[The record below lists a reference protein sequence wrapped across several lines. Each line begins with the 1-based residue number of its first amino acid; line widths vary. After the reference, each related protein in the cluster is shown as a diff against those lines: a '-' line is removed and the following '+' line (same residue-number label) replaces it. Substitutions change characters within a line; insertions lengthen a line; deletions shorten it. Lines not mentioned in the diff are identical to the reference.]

1 MNKYAAALQM
11 FRKKVMNV
19 REKYAEE
26 AKENIR
32 IALNV
37 PENFIDS
44 KSSIPLKKPPGS
56 LQANES
62 HPMLDT
68 LSY

>member
-1 MNKYAAALQM
+1 
-11 FRKKVMNV
+11 MNV

-44 KSSIPLKKPPGS
+44 ISNIPLKKPPGN

-62 HPMLDT
+62 HPVFDI